1 MNIHE
6 LIAYPLIPIAIL
18 ELLLGFL
25 LLRQYPQTSPVNKSV
40 AAIAF
45 FASAFSLNTAMMYL
59 MASRGE
65 DHIPFARMNWIGWVM
80 IPAGLQFIYYLSEEK
95 SRAARIIGYTLYP
108 FWTLMLALSLFT
120 DLIVTRD
127 YVLIPH
133 ENRPGPLEIFGRLTG
148 TAMIVWL
155 IIEIFRIKRRL
166 TGIRKIQL
174 NFFFTGTLI
183 FAAAGVV
190 IAGILPVFPGGR
202 LEPGLASYFSLPWV
216 ALTFYAMVRY
226 SLFEARILVSRT
238 LTIVLMVLVLSV
250 VQIAMQRAFQ
260 AVLGMEL
267 SILISLSVIGFLLF
281 GTPLNRKVRSL
292 IDTLVIGDNYSYQER
307 LRESIHDLVSKESTR
322 DIFARFIET
331 IRDTLGVANA
341 GLYLQRTDEGYVM
354 RHGCGT
360 FEAMMNSRA
369 LAPIAVQ
376 RMIETKRPLIRS
388 ELEVMNDDEKMVT
401 LMTYLRGIG
410 ADVLI
415 PLFYQG
421 MLRGALALGGR
432 DSGES
437 YGQSD
442 IDLLEATA
450 RQAAVAME
458 NAHLLDLART
468 VRSSLQESE
477 ERFHAIARILPT
489 AIFIHQGGQIKYANM
504 AAETL
509 TGYTASEL
517 KNMNFWDLIHPNY
530 RSQMREHRPHDQN
543 LPELLPYS
551 ELKMIKNNGEERWVV
566 MTASLIEY
574 GERMAR
580 IWAFFDITD
589 IKDEEGKLRYQQK
602 LDTASR
608 LAVGLAT
615 DFNRVL
621 QGITRAA
628 STVREGLEI
637 SDPLQEQMKDI
648 LITAERASWLTRS
661 LADFGNRKR
670 SRRVHSDMNTMLSN
684 AEQILQGFLSH
695 GVTFKMKQTRESL
708 PVMADPAR
716 IEGALISLVINARDA
731 MPEGGTIAVEA
742 GEVAIDREFIRK
754 HGFGAV
760 GTYAYFTVAD
770 TGTGMDEAT
779 QKQIFE
785 PFFTTKKDLRAIG
798 FSLAIVYDT
807 VKEHGGYITV
817 ESTPGSGSIFT
828 VYLPKAANGAG

>member
-45 FASAFSLNTAMMYL
+45 FAAAFSLNTAVMYL

-65 DHIPFARMNWIGWVM
+65 DYIPFARMNWIGWFM
-80 IPAGLQFIYYLSEEK
+80 IPAALQFIYYLTDEK
-95 SRAARIIGYTLYP
+95 SRTARIVGYALYP
-108 FWTLMLALSLFT
+108 FWIFMLALSLFT

-133 ENRPGPLEIFGRLTG
+133 DNRPGPLEIFGRLTG
-148 TAMIVWL
+148 SAMIVWV
-155 IIEIFRIKRRL
+155 IIEVLRFKRRL
-166 TGIRKIQL
+166 SGIRKIQL
-174 NFFFTGTLI
+174 NYFFTGTLI

-190 IAGILPVFPGGR
+190 IAGVLPVFPGTR

-216 ALTFYAMVRY
+216 VLTFYAMVRF

-250 VQIAMQRAFQ
+250 VQIAMQQAFQ
-260 AVLGMEL
+260 TVLGMEL

-281 GTPLNRKVRSL
+281 GTPLSRKVRSL
-292 IDTLVIGDNYSYQER
+292 TDTLVIGDNYSYQNR
-307 LRESIHDLVSKESTR
+307 LRESVHALVSKESNK
-322 DIFARFIET
+322 DIFSLFVET
-331 IRDTLGVANA
+331 VRDTLGVANA
-341 GLYLQRTDEGYVM
+341 GLYLQRTDEGYIM

-360 FEAMMNSRA
+360 FEAMTNSRA

-376 RMIETKRPLIRS
+376 RIVETRRPLVRS
-388 ELEVMNDDEKMVT
+388 ELEMMNDDEKMLT

-410 ADVLI
+410 TDVLI

-421 MLRGALALGGR
+421 VLRGALALGSR
-432 DSGES
+432 DGGEA

-442 IDLLEATA
+442 IELLETTA

-458 NAHLLDLART
+458 NAHLLDLARS

-477 ERFHAIARILPT
+477 ERFQAIAHMLPT
-489 AIFIHQGGQIKYANM
+489 AIFIHQGGQIKYSNT
-504 AAETL
+504 AAEML

-530 RSQMREHRPHDQN
+530 RSQMREHRPLDQN
-543 LPELLPYS
+543 IPELLPYS
-551 ELKMIKNNGEERWVV
+551 ELKMIKNTGEERWVV

-580 IWAFFDITD
+580 LWAFFDITN

-608 LAVGLAT
+608 LAVGLAA

-621 QGITRAA
+621 QGIVRAA
-628 STVREGLEI
+628 STVREGLETK
-637 SDPLQEQMKDI
+637 DPLQEQASEI
-648 LITAERASWLTRS
+648 LITAERASWITRN
-661 LADFGNRKR
+661 LVDFGNRKR
-670 SRRVHSDMNTMLSN
+670 STPVHADLN
-684 AEQILQGFLSH
+684 ALLAKTEQLLQGFLSQ
-695 GVTFKMKQTRESL
+695 GVKFTMKLTRANL

-731 MPEGGTIAVEA
+731 MPEGGMIAVEA
-742 GEVAIDREFIRK
+742 GEVAIDAEFIRK

-760 GTYAYFTVAD
+760 GNYAYFTVD
-770 TGTGMDEAT
+770 DSGVGMDEET

-817 ESTPGSGSIFT
+817 ESTPGIGSTFT
-828 VYLPKAANGAG
+828 VYLPKAAKG